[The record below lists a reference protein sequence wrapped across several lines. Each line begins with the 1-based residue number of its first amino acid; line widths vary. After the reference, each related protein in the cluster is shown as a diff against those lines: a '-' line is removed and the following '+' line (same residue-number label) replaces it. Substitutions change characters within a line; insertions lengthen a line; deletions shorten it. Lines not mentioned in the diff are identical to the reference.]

1 MDTVLTLAS
10 PAFSHN
16 GIIPKKYTCDVPV
29 RWQTWDRD
37 ISPPLS
43 IRGAPEGTESF
54 VLIMDDPD
62 IPKAVK
68 ESLGIEVFD
77 HWVLYNIPMSVTE
90 IPESAS
96 TKTGYGIAGL
106 NSSGSV
112 GYVGPCPP
120 LHHEPSEHRYIFS
133 LYALGKMLR
142 VKDVPTAHQIREAL
156 APMVLARAELIG
168 RYSRT

>member
-1 MDTVLTLAS
+1 MDTTLQLTS
-10 PAFSHN
+10 PAFAHR

-29 RWQTWDRD
+29 SWQTWDRD

-43 IRGAPEGTESF
+43 IRGAPDGTGSF

-68 ESLGIEVFD
+68 ETLGIEVFD
-77 HWVLYNIPMSVTE
+77 HWVLYNIPMSVAE
-90 IPESAS
+90 IPEGAS

-106 NSSGSV
+106 NSSGSA
-112 GYVGPCPP
+112 GYTGPCPP
-120 LHHEPSEHRYIFS
+120 PEYEPREHRYVFS
-133 LYALGKMLR
+133 LYALRGTLR
-142 VKDVPTAHQIREAL
+142 FPGTPTAQEVREAL
-156 APMVLARAELIG
+156 APLVIAKAELIG